1 MNTPKSLLLFSAL
14 FIMNQSFGQSFVLQ
28 ETNIKKNTTQAVNT
42 ARKCELVLLK
52 KQTLYTLPFS
62 SKSSLSNNAI
72 NSLAE
77 KFTNFYPKESA
88 KGDGPFME
96 RGFENPRDQIVKLT
110 YAYML
115 PDKYETTDYAQIIVF
130 LTTATPVRKS
140 LIFR

>member
-1 MNTPKSLLLFSAL
+1 
-14 FIMNQSFGQSFVLQ
+14 
-28 ETNIKKNTTQAVNT
+28 
-42 ARKCELVLLK
+42 
-52 KQTLYTLPFS
+52 
-62 SKSSLSNNAI
+62 
-72 NSLAE
+72 
-77 KFTNFYPKESA
+77 
-88 KGDGPFME
+88 ME